1 MNLRAVKQP
10 NLHDSNTTGK
20 KMSDTNLSGK
30 VAVVTGAARGMGRAF
45 AHRLAA
51 LGADVAVL
59 DVDLQAA
66 AKFDEKLDA
75 ASVEAEI
82 AAMGRRSI
90 GVQVDLS
97 DRAAAT
103 AAIREVEAKLGRIDI
118 LVNCAGGLI
127 TPMETSAASITP
139 DVDVRKSF
147 GVNFD
152 SMLFCCQAAIPG
164 MRERGHGVIVNLSS
178 QSGVSTYPGG
188 VMAAYAASKAAVT
201 QYTRYLAAEVGAW
214 GIRANCIAPGII
226 MTSRVAAQAASRS
239 VGSDAQAQS
248 LPLRRLGTP
257 QDVARALEF
266 LATDLSGYVT
276 GQCLCVDGGAVLTP
290 S

>member
-1 MNLRAVKQP
+1 
-10 NLHDSNTTGK
+10 
-20 KMSDTNLSGK
+20 MSDTDLSGK

-45 AHRLAA
+45 AQRLAA

-59 DVDLQAA
+59 DLDLQGAA
-66 AKFDEKLDA
+66 QFNEKLDA
-75 ASVEAEI
+75 ASVPDEI
-82 AAMGRRSI
+82 IAMGRRSI

-103 AAIREVEAKLGRIDI
+103 AAIREVEAKLGRVDI

-127 TPMETSAASITP
+127 TPMERSAASITP
-139 DVDVRKSF
+139 DEDIRKSF
-147 GVNFD
+147 AVNFD

-164 MRERGHGVIVNLSS
+164 MRERGGGVIVNLSS
-178 QSGVSTYPGG
+178 QSGVSVYPGG
-188 VMAAYAASKAAVT
+188 VMAAYAAAKAAVT
-201 QYTRYLAAEVGAW
+201 HYTRCLAAEVGQW
-214 GIRANCIAPGII
+214 GIRANCISPGII
-226 MTSRVAAQAASRS
+226 MTSRVAAQAAARS
-239 VGSDAQAQS
+239 VGSDAQAQA
-248 LPLRRLGTP
+248 LPLRRFGTP

-276 GQCLCVDGGAVLTP
+276 GQCLCVDGGAVLSP